1 MKEGGK
7 LFTIYRDLRIFLFN
21 ISKLLGLDFRLLVF
35 SRKSSVTE
43 GTEIAFRLIHDL
55 RSYFL
60 KLNDTVE
67 SVYKRIE

>member
-21 ISKLLGLDFRLLVF
+21 ISKLLGFDFRLLVF

-43 GTEIAFRLIHDL
+43 GTEIAFRLIHARDL

-60 KLNDTVE
+60 IKWHGG
-67 SVYKRIE
+67 KRL

>member
-21 ISKLLGLDFRLLVF
+21 ISKLLSFDFRLLVF
-35 SRKSSVTE
+35 SRKNSVTE

-60 KLNDTVE
+60 IK
-67 SVYKRIE
+67 

>member
-35 SRKSSVTE
+35 SRKSLVTE

-60 KLNDTVE
+60 IK
-67 SVYKRIE
+67 

>member
-21 ISKLLGLDFRLLVF
+21 ISKLLSFDFRLLVF

-60 KLNDTVE
+60 IKWHGG
-67 SVYKRIE
+67 KRL